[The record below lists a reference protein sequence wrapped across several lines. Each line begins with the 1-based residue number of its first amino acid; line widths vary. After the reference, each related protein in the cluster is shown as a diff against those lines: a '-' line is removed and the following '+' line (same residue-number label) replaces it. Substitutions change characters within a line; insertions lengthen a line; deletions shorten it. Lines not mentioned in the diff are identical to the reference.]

1 MAVNSADFAGMKKGL
16 ELIVNAGNDLRTQ
29 HGQAQSTVLDLQQ
42 YWSAQSAGT
51 FQKIMTT
58 FDDKM
63 AAMLAALE
71 EIEAKLES
79 TLGIQIAADQ
89 DTELAVTQLSAA
101 LEGLSGPAL

>member
-1 MAVNSADFAGMKKGL
+1 
-16 ELIVNAGNDLRTQ
+16 
-29 HGQAQSTVLDLQQ
+29 
-42 YWSAQSAGT
+42 
-51 FQKIMTT
+51 MTT

>member
-29 HGQAQSTVLDLQQ
+29 HGHAQSTVQELQQ
-42 YWSAQSAGT
+42 YWSAQSAST

-58 FDDKM
+58 FDEKM
-63 AAMLAALE
+63 QAMLSALE

-79 TLGIQIAADQ
+79 TLGIQIQADQ
-89 DTELAVTQLSAA
+89 DTDLAVTQLSQA
-101 LEGLSGPAL
+101 LEGLSGPTL